1 MKNPTSTCASEHL
14 LAVEKVSCVYG
25 GFKAVDSVSFEL
37 QPRELLGIAGTNGA
51 GKSTLFAAIAGQQRA
66 SAGKIIFDGTD
77 LTALEPYQRARL
89 GLVRTFQIPR
99 EFKSLTVHENLLAG
113 APNKEGEQLFAA
125 LVNTQARQQ
134 RERERE
140 LSEKADSVLEFLN
153 LAKVRNVPA
162 LNLSGGQKKLVEL
175 GRVLMLEPRC
185 ILLDEPFAGVNP
197 VLIDQLSE
205 HIVTLNQQGIAFILI
220 EHHLQALKRLAKRL
234 IVMDRGSILAQ
245 GDPQSVLDNAQV
257 QVAYM
262 GGVA

>member
-1 MKNPTSTCASEHL
+1 MNGSTQTFASEQL
-14 LAVEKVSCVYG
+14 LAVEQVSCVYG
-25 GFKAVDSVSFEL
+25 GFKAVDGVSFSL
-37 QPRELLGIAGTNGA
+37 QPCEMLGIAGTNGA

-66 SAGKIIFDGTD
+66 SAGKIMFKGTD
-77 LTALEPYQRARL
+77 LTRLEPYQRARL
-89 GLVRTFQIPR
+89 GLVRTFQVPR

-125 LVNTQARQQ
+125 LINTRARQQ
-134 RERERE
+134 RERA
-140 LSEKADSVLEFLN
+140 LSERADEVLEFLN
-153 LAKVRNVPA
+153 LSKVRNVPA

-175 GRVLMLEPRC
+175 GRVLMLKPSC

-220 EHHLQALKRLAKRL
+220 EHHLQALKKLAKRL

-245 GDPQSVLDNAQV
+245 GDPQSVLDDPQV
-257 QVAYM
+257 QLAYM
-262 GGVA
+262 GGVT

>member
-1 MKNPTSTCASEHL
+1 MNRPARTFASETL
-14 LAVEKVSCVYG
+14 LAVEQVSCVYG
-25 GFKAVDSVSFEL
+25 GFKAVDSVSFSL
-37 QPRELLGIAGTNGA
+37 QPHEMLGIAGTNGA
-51 GKSTLFAAIAGQQRA
+51 GKSTLFAAIAGQQRP
-66 SAGKIIFDGTD
+66 SAGKIIFNGADFTR
-77 LTALEPYQRARL
+77 LEPYQRARL
-89 GLVRTFQIPR
+89 GLVRTFQVPR

-125 LVNTQARQQ
+125 LINTRARQQ
-134 RERERE
+134 RERT
-140 LSEKADSVLEFLN
+140 LSDKADEVLEFLN
-153 LAKVRNVPA
+153 LSKVRDVPA

-205 HIVTLNQQGIAFILI
+205 HILTLNQQGIAFILI

-245 GDPQSVLDNAQV
+245 GDPQSVLDNPQV

>member
-1 MKNPTSTCASEHL
+1 MKSPTSTCASEHL

-77 LTALEPYQRARL
+77 LTVLEPYQRARL

-125 LVNTQARQQ
+125 LVNTRARQ
-134 RERERE
+134 RRERE